1 MKRPNITPGEWKRNE
16 HGRILA
22 NGDTLGVIG
31 VSLPHYAN
39 AEAEAN
45 ARAIAAL
52 PKVLAALEP
61 LAYFFKGDLSAVGGG
76 THVAPSFPLQAFK
89 DAKAALLEAG
99 YTF

>member
-52 PKVLAALEP
+52 PKVLAALET
-61 LAYFFKGDLSAVGGG
+61 LAHGLNYDESSNDYQIV
-76 THVAPSFPLQAFK
+76 
-89 DAKAALLEAG
+89 KAALIEAG
-99 YTF
+99 YTFD